1 MHRAPEPRP
10 AFWDRIGALVSGP
23 RSWVLALVVAAIG
36 GALLGLIPQTGADQ
50 QSPVVLPPTAES
62 ARVAELLKQF
72 PGGDNAPVLLVIT
85 RSDGSVLSPTDLASA
100 QQARDRM
107 AGLSGVAPGPP
118 IPLLPAADGKA
129 ALAPLALTS
138 DLTGFEL
145 SDTVTALR
153 DAARDGLP
161 DGVVANVTGGPAFGA
176 DIANSFSGANVT
188 LLAVTGGVVALLLI
202 VTYRSPVLWLVPLLV
217 IAFADRI
224 AAVVGAAV
232 AEAVGLG
239 GDGSTSGITSVLVFG
254 AGTNYALLLISRYRE
269 ELRRTEPPGRRQS
282 ATEPPG
288 RRQSAAADHREAL
301 QTAVRWA
308 GPAIVASNATV
319 VLALL
324 TLLLAKSPTTRSLGV
339 GAASG
344 LVVAAIFVL
353 LVLPPLLALFGPKLF
368 WPFIPRA
375 DGADLT
381 TTGAWHRVA
390 DWVSGHAGRVATA
403 SIVGLAVLATGII
416 GTPIGLSLIDQFR
429 VKADSVTGFQNLADH
444 FPSGQTD
451 PTRVIAPTEN
461 ADAVAAAIQA
471 TPGVASVQ
479 PAGVSETGLT
489 QWQVVLDAGPATPEA
504 FTTVD
509 ALRDSVRKADPQ
521 GLVGGTDAQALDTKR
536 TAVRDQKVII
546 PAILIVVLAVLYL
559 LLRAALAPLVL
570 IGVTALSTLAALGL
584 GSWVSIHLLGFPA
597 LDNTTPLFSFLFLVA
612 LGVDY
617 TIFLVTRAKE
627 ETPMWG
633 TRGGIVRAVSAT
645 GAVITSA
652 GLVLAAVFCV
662 LGVLPLIAL
671 TQLGIIVGLGI
682 LLDTF
687 VVRTVV
693 IPALFTLIGP
703 RIWWPAFRPDDIERT
718 DELPALRGAGR
729 HARGDDAGAPRR
741 DVRTIPTAPGRAR

>member
-10 AFWDRIGALVSGP
+10 TFWVRIGALVSGR
-23 RSWVLALVVAAIG
+23 RSWVLALVITAIG
-36 GALLGLIPQTGADQ
+36 GALLGLIPQSGSDQ
-50 QSPVVLPPTAES
+50 QSPVLLPPTAES

-72 PGGDNAPVLLVIT
+72 PGGDTAPVLLVIT
-85 RSDGSVLSPTDLASA
+85 RNDGSELSPDDLAAA

-107 AGLSGVAPGPP
+107 SGLSGVAPAPP
-118 IPLLPAADGKA
+118 IPLLPATDGKA
-129 ALAPLALTS
+129 ALAPLALKS
-138 DLTGFEL
+138 DLTGFDL
-145 SDTVTALR
+145 SDTVQALR
-153 DAARDGLP
+153 DAARAGLP
-161 DGVVANVTGGPAFGA
+161 EGVVANVTGGPAFGA

-202 VTYRSPVLWLVPLLV
+202 ATYRSPVLWLVPLLV

-224 AAVVGAAV
+224 AAVIGAAV
-232 AEAVGLG
+232 AEATRLG

-269 ELRRTEPPGRRQS
+269 ELRHTS
-282 ATEPPG
+282 N
-288 RRQSAAADHREAL
+288 HYEAL

-324 TLLLAKSPTTRSLGV
+324 TLLLAQSPTTRSLGV
-339 GAASG
+339 QAASG
-344 LVVAAIFVL
+344 LLVAAIFVL
-353 LVLPPLLALFGPKLF
+353 FVLPPLLGLFGPKLF

-375 DGADLT
+375 GGEDLT
-381 TTGAWHRVA
+381 TTGPWHRVA
-390 DWVSGHAGRVATA
+390 DWVSGHAGRVAAA
-403 SIVGLAVLATGII
+403 SILVLAVLATGII

-429 VKADSVTGFQNLADH
+429 VKADSVTGFQTLAEH

-451 PTRVIAPTEN
+451 PTRVIAHTEN
-461 ADAVAAAIQA
+461 TDAMTAAIA
-471 TPGVASVQ
+471 STPGVASVQ
-479 PAGVSETGLT
+479 PAGVSDTGLT
-489 QWQVVLDAGPATPEA
+489 QWTVVLNAAPATSEA
-504 FTTVD
+504 FKTVD
-509 ALRDSVRKADPQ
+509 ALRDSVRGVDPQ
-521 GLVGGTDAQALDTKR
+521 ALVGGTDAQALDTKR

-546 PAILIVVLAVLYL
+546 PAILLVVLAVLYL

-570 IGVTALSTLAALGL
+570 IGATALSTLAALGM

-597 LDNTTPLFSFLFLVA
+597 LDNTTPLFAFLFLVA

-703 RIWWPAFRPDDIERT
+703 RIWWPAFRSDDIERT
-718 DELPALRGAGR
+718 DELPVLRPG
-729 HARGDDAGAPRR
+729 RGDGGGAPRHGAQ
-741 DVRTIPTAPGRAR
+741 TSLPAPGRAR